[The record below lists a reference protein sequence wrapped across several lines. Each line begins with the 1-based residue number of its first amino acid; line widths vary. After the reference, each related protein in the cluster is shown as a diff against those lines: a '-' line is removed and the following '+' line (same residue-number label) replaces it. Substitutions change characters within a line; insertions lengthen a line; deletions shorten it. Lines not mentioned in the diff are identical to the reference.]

1 MSPDRRRSGYPDVYE
16 EDVRFASFA
25 RISRNISGYPF
36 PHINAEKSEAI
47 SSAVANALE
56 RETPGFT
63 AKPANAA
70 AICRRLFSPP
80 PPAGTTIYTIP
91 AESVLVAANGTDH
104 VAVCGMADS
113 PAAAYAAAEKVED
126 ALARHLAFAWRPDI
140 GYLTASPSDVGT
152 GLRVGTVLHLEGLHL
167 IGELEPCIRGL
178 EAMRMCAES
187 ITIAGIR
194 QTAHLFRVVNAVTL
208 GEKEETLVKRSTF
221 TVESLV
227 EQELNARVR
236 LVDELPRVF
245 SDSVCR
251 ALAILKSARL
261 LSPAETLDLL
271 SPIRIAASM
280 RFLSGIT
287 ASEVDRM
294 FMSIPVFEPEEPDV
308 DRRDFADGKRA
319 DQINRRFARV
329 VPNNS
334 FIELM
339 Q

>member
-1 MSPDRRRSGYPDVYE
+1 MSPARRRSGYPEVYE
-16 EDVRFASFA
+16 EDVQFASFA

-36 PHINAEKSEAI
+36 PHKNTERAAAI
-47 SSAVANALE
+47 SSAVADALE
-56 RETPGFT
+56 RETRGYT
-63 AKPANAA
+63 AKPGSAD
-70 AICRRLFSPP
+70 AICRMLFSPP
-80 PPAGTTIYTIP
+80 PPEGTTIYTIP
-91 AESVLVAANGTDH
+91 SESVLVAANGTDH

-113 PAAAYAAAEKVED
+113 PEAAYDAAEKIEA
-126 ALARHLAFAWRPDI
+126 ALGRHLAFAWRPDI
-140 GYLTASPSDVGT
+140 GYLTASPADVGT
-152 GLRVGTVLHLEGLHL
+152 GLRVGTVLHLEALHL

-178 EAMRMCAES
+178 EAMRMFAES
-187 ITIAGIR
+187 LNLGGIR

-208 GEKEETLVKRSTF
+208 GEKEETLVSRSAF
-221 TVESLV
+221 AVESLV

-245 SDSVCR
+245 ADSVCR

-271 SPIRIAASM
+271 SPIRLAASM

-287 ASEVDRM
+287 AAEVNRM
-294 FMSIPVFEPEEPDV
+294 FTSIPVFEPEEPDV
-308 DRRDFADGKRA
+308 DKRDLADGKRA